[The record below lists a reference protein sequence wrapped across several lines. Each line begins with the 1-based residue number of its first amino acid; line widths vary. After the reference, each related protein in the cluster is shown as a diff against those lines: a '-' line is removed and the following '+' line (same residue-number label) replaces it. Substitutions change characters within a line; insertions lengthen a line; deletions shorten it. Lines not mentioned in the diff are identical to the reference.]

1 MSSYLLPLMIDGGD
15 GEGAGAVSGGEAVL
29 RQWTGTPT
37 VDTAHAAVFA
47 VKRQEEERGML
58 FEF

>member
-29 RQWTGTPT
+29 LQWTGTPT
-37 VDTAHAAVFA
+37 VDASHSTLLA
-47 VKRQEEERGML
+47 VKGEDGVG
-58 FEF
+58 